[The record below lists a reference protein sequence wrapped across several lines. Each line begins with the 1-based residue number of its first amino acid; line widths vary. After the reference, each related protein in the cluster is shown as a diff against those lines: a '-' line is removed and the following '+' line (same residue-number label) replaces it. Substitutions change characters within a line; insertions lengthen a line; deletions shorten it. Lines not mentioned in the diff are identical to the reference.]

1 MLAAHGDGDGSESN
15 RWALELAARAGALG
29 GFSRAVVG
37 FQKGSPAFS
46 EALGSIPTGHVV
58 VVPLMAAAGY
68 YANTILPRELQKNP
82 NYSSLKVELAEPIGT
97 LQEFHHLAERR
108 VRGLLTKLDWREE
121 LTSVVVVGHG
131 TRRHQQSRRSTELL
145 SASLSN
151 SLKLHRVLPSFLD
164 EDPGPE
170 EAVKKCGGVFVLVL
184 PFLMGAGTH
193 ATLDL
198 PRRVGAESALRP
210 IHIDKPLGTLPG
222 IEDLILLRVGK
233 GRSYVG

>member
-1 MLAAHGDGDGSESN
+1 
-15 RWALELAARAGALG
+15 
-29 GFSRAVVG
+29 
-37 FQKGSPAFS
+37 
-46 EALGSIPTGHVV
+46 
-58 VVPLMAAAGY
+58 MAAAGY

-82 NYSSLKVELAEPIGT
+82 NYSSLRVELAEPIGT
-97 LQEFHHLAERR
+97 LPEFHKLAERR
-108 VRGLLTKLDWREE
+108 VRELLSELDWREE

-131 TRRHQQSRRSTELL
+131 TRRHQLSRRSTELL

-151 SLKLHRVLPSFLD
+151 SLRLHRVLPSFLD

-170 EAVKKCGGVFVLVL
+170 EAVKNCGGVFVLVV

-198 PRRVGAESALRP
+198 PRRVGTESALRP
-210 IHIDKPLGTLPG
+210 IHIDQPLGTLPG